1 MKFGLYLLMA
11 LDNMV
16 QHKLRTFLTLLG
28 LIVGIASVL
37 VMTGMGRGFE
47 ADLQKWLATM
57 LPNKITVAPGFSAEL
72 PPMLTL
78 REVEFLQR
86 KANPNWVTAIAP
98 KVDLWGL
105 PVKGVDPEMS
115 WTVMTAATTA
125 DYPQM
130 TKLVFIQGRFFN
142 AEEVQ
147 NEEMVAVVNQD
158 MLDLLAQG
166 GQTDTGSVT
175 IDNKLL
181 RIVGVLDT
189 SDTFGY
195 EQPQIFLPIKLLERQ
210 LYLQNVTLD
219 KGSVV
224 VSTIDVLAVDVARV
238 QQARREVE
246 RVFRLYYGLDIDEPT
261 TVQITVDRE
270 SLTTNEDY
278 MRNFTLVLAGIGGV
292 ALLVGGIG
300 IMNILLAAVSERTRE
315 IGLRKAIGASNGD
328 ILFQFL
334 MESITI
340 CLVGGALGVGF
351 SYGIAALI
359 NGALGGPESQMGI
372 RILID
377 LTSVVV
383 AAGSSIACGLIF
395 GLYPALRAMRL
406 NPIQALRYE

>member
-11 LDNMV
+11 LDNMI

-37 VMTGMGRGFE
+37 VMTGMGRGYE
-47 ADLQKWLATM
+47 ANLQEMLATL
-57 LPNKITVAPGFSAEL
+57 LPNKITVMPGFSAEL
-72 PPMLTL
+72 PPTLTL
-78 REVEFLQR
+78 REVELLQR
-86 KANPNWVTAIAP
+86 KARRDWVTAIAP
-98 KVDLWGL
+98 KVELWGL
-105 PVKGVDPEMS
+105 PVKGVDPEMG
-115 WTVMTAATTA
+115 WMMMTATTA

-130 TKLVFIQGRFFN
+130 TKLVFTQGRFFT
-142 AEEVQ
+142 AEEGQ

-166 GQTDTGSVT
+166 GQTDTSSIT

-181 RIVGVLDT
+181 RIVGILDT
-189 SDTFGY
+189 SVTFGY
-195 EQPQIFLPIKLLERQ
+195 YQPQIFLPIKLLERR
-210 LYLQNVTLD
+210 LYSQNVTLD

-224 VSTIDVLAVDVARV
+224 VSSIDVLAVDVAHV
-238 QQARREVE
+238 LPARREVE
-246 RVFRLYYGLDIDEPT
+246 RIFRLYYGLGIDEPT

-270 SLTTNEDY
+270 NTATYEDS
-278 MRNFTLVLAGIGGV
+278 MRTFTLVLAGIGGV

-340 CLVGGALGVGF
+340 CLVGGGLGVGF
-351 SYGIAALI
+351 SYGVGALI
-359 NGALGGPESQMGI
+359 NQAFGGPESQMGI

-377 LTSVVV
+377 LTSVLI
-383 AAGSSIACGLIF
+383 AAGSSIACGLVF